1 MIKAVIFDWA
11 GTTVDYG
18 CFAPLAVFMQV
29 FKNRGIELTVEEARE
44 PMGMLKRDHIQALCR
59 MERVAALW
67 KDKYGRT
74 PDERDVDA
82 LYADFEP
89 MLMETLHNYAT
100 PVPGAVEL
108 AGRLRE
114 QGIKIGSTTGY
125 TKEMMAV
132 VTEAAKKQGYAPD
145 VLVTPSDMP
154 AGRPYP
160 WMCYQNA
167 ILLDVYPMNH
177 MVKVGDT
184 TSDMKEGRNAGMWTV
199 GVIKGSNELGLSQ
212 QEVQSMPQELLEAK
226 VAQTAERLLAAGAH
240 YVIEEIGLLD
250 DVLTKINEQL
260 AIGDNHNRRQ
270 REDSG
275 GEL

>member
-18 CFAPLAVFMQV
+18 CFAPLEVFMQV

-59 MERVAALW
+59 MERVEALW
-67 KDKYGRT
+67 KEKYGRT
-74 PDERDVDA
+74 PNESDVDE

-89 MLMETLHNYAT
+89 MLMETLHEYAT

-114 QGIKIGSTTGY
+114 AGIKIGSTTGY
-125 TKEMMAV
+125 TKEMMDV
-132 VTEAAKKQGYAPD
+132 VTAAAKKQGYAPD
-145 VLVTPSDMP
+145 VLVTPSDVP

-167 ILLDVYPMNH
+167 ILLDVYPMTH
-177 MVKVGDT
+177 LVKVGDT

-199 GVIKGSNELGLSQ
+199 GVIKGSSELGLSQ
-212 QEVQSMPQELLEAK
+212 EEVLSMPQELLEAK

-240 YVIEEIGLLD
+240 YVIDEIGCLD
-250 DVLTKINEQL
+250 DVLKKINEQL
-260 AIGDNHNRRQ
+260 AIGERP
-270 REDSG
+270 
-275 GEL
+275 

>member
-18 CFAPLAVFMQV
+18 CFAPLAVFIQV

-44 PMGMLKRDHIQALCR
+44 PMGMLKRDHIQTLCR

-67 KDKYGRT
+67 KEKYGRT
-74 PDERDVDA
+74 PDESDVDE

-89 MLMETLHNYAT
+89 MLMETLHQYAT

-108 AGRLRE
+108 AEGLRE
-114 QGIKIGSTTGY
+114 AGIKIGSTTGY
-125 TKEMMAV
+125 TREMMEV
-132 VTEAAKKQGYAPD
+132 VKAAAKQQGYAPD
-145 VLVTPSDMP
+145 VLVTPSDTP

-167 ILLDVYPMNH
+167 ILLDVYPMKH

-199 GVIKGSNELGLSQ
+199 GVIKGSSELGLSLE
-212 QEVQSMPQELLEAK
+212 EVQSMPQDLLEAK
-226 VAQTAERLLAAGAH
+226 MAHTAERLLAAGAH
-240 YVIEEIGLLD
+240 YVIDEIGKLD
-250 DVLTKINEQL
+250 DVLKKINKQLTHGEQP
-260 AIGDNHNRRQ
+260 
-270 REDSG
+270 
-275 GEL
+275 